1 MEPARVITFAGF
13 TGTIREWAQ
22 RQGINTQTLKSRIER
37 NMSLARA
44 LTMPVQRPKHLS
56 LPLTLTYK
64 GEQATI
70 AQWAAKIGLS
80 EMGLKSRLRR
90 GRTIEEALTE
100 PVHLM
105 PARLQKQTLLRATS
119 TVVKCFYCARSASTL
134 HFLKTGIFRGVPLC
148 GSPECVSSNP
158 EGETPCA

>member
-1 MEPARVITFAGF
+1 MRRWMEPARVITFAGF

-22 RQGINTQTLKSRIER
+22 RQGVNASTLRSRIER

-44 LTMPVQRPKHLS
+44 LTMPVQRPKYLH
-56 LPLTLTYK
+56 LPLTIIYK

-70 AQWAAKIGLS
+70 AQWAAKVGLS
-80 EMGLKSRLRR
+80 EMGLRSRLRR

-105 PARLQKQTLLRATS
+105 PARLRKR
-119 TVVKCFYCARSASTL
+119 V
-134 HFLKTGIFRGVPLC
+134 
-148 GSPECVSSNP
+148 
-158 EGETPCA
+158 